1 MDIKKLK
8 EEIINGRRLNRE
20 DDLNFFKTVD
30 LKELCKSANDIK
42 NYFCGDYVDFC
53 TIINGKSGKCSENCK
68 FCAQSIHHNTN
79 IETYDFLDKER
90 ILKECKHN
98 ESKGVDRFAI
108 VTAGKKLSG
117 NEFTKAIDCYKTLK
131 EETNI
136 KLCASFGLLEDN
148 QFKSLVEAGV
158 KRYHSNIE
166 TSRNNFKNICST
178 HTFEDKINCIRRAKA
193 AGLEVCSG
201 GIIGIGENM
210 DDRIDMA
217 LTLAEEGINSVPINA
232 LIPIPGT
239 PLENLERITEDEILR
254 TIAMFRFILPEA
266 DIRLAA
272 GRNLMSNCGETAFMS
287 GANAAITGDMLTT
300 SGNGISDDINMINEL
315 GLSSRRKKEGKNE

>member
-1 MDIKKLK
+1 MKKLK
-8 EEIINGRRLNRE
+8 EEIINGKRLNRE

-30 LKELCKSANDIK
+30 LKELCKSANDLK
-42 NYFCGDYVDFC
+42 NHFCGNYVDFC
-53 TIINGKSGKCSENCK
+53 TIINGRSGKCSEDCK
-68 FCAQSIHHNTN
+68 FCAQSIHHKTN

-98 ESKGVDRFAI
+98 DSQGVDRFAI

-117 NEFTKAIDCYKTLK
+117 NEFNKAIDCYKTLMK
-131 EETNI
+131 ETNV
-136 KLCASFGLLEDN
+136 KLCASFGLLDDD
-148 QFKSLVEAGV
+148 QFKTLVEAGV

-178 HTFEDKINCIRRAKA
+178 HTFEDRINCIRRAKA

-272 GRNLMSNCGETAFMS
+272 GRNLMSNCGETAFIS

-315 GLSSRRKKEGKNE
+315 GLSSRRKKNE